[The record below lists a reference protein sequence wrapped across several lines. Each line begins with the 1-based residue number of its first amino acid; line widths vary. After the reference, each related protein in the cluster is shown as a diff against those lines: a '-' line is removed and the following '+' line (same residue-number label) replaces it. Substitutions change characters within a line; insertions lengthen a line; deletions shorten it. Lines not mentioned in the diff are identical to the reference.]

1 MTRLGTRPTEDM
13 LDHGLLIYE
22 MKTNDLKAPAE
33 VAFLWL
39 IETLVIRWKLLRSY

>member
-1 MTRLGTRPTEDM
+1 MRPTEDTP
-13 LDHGLLIYE
+13 DHRLLMYE
-22 MKTNDLKAPAE
+22 VKANDLMAQAE